1 MSGQLWIYAAIA
13 SVLPI
18 LAIIVAIRR
27 HRAGL
32 PVSPAAQPA
41 PLPPER
47 FNQPEELHERVNELR
62 EELGPQI
69 LPSLL
74 KAALSDLERHLA
86 VFDKPGQPEDEDRRR
101 ALHSFVGIVDTVG
114 CSSLAQSGR
123 ELQERQRLGDPSPDQ
138 QRAFLTQIRLL
149 HAEISTLLEQELSG
163 AESPHSGG

>member
-1 MSGQLWIYAAIA
+1 MDICGHCLGAAHSGNHRGHPASPRRAAGFA
-13 SVLPI
+13 
-18 LAIIVAIRR
+18 RR
-27 HRAGL
+27 AAG
-32 PVSPAAQPA
+32 PPA
-41 PLPPER
+41 PER

-123 ELQERQRLGDPSPDQ
+123 DLQERQRLGDPSPDQ
-138 QRAFLTQIRLL
+138 QRAFLSQIRLL